1 MVPKVVDEEV
11 DTQDRSVVDHFEP
24 VPWNY
29 NVNPLKTNVREQF
42 SADFKIPLKA
52 R

>member
-29 NVNPLKTNVREQF
+29 NVNPLKPMCVNNFQQISR
-42 SADFKIPLKA
+42 SH
-52 R
+52 